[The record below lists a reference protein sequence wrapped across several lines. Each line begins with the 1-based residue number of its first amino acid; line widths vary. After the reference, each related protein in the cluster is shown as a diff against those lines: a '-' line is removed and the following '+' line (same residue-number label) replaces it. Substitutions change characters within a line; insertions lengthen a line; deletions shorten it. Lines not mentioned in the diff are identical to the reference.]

1 MHRPIVV
8 PVDTSVYSGSSLSLA
23 RSLAH
28 GSGRAVHLVRV
39 DTSREAGCRRRESWE
54 RYLDSAGLYFFTAL
68 GAHRVRTAL
77 LPGEGV
83 VETIAAYAGEQD
95 AAMVVLAGNGVKED
109 GYSRGV
115 ATAARLGRGS
125 GVPVLLVH
133 PESDAAAYPHPPFRH
148 LVLALSA
155 TEVDDGIVEAVDRL
169 AGSAGTFC
177 TLLHVVA
184 RSRPGQV
191 ASAAG
196 YLEGHA
202 EALAERGHTVEIRV
216 MEHDDPGEAIA
227 GVVRASGAELLV
239 VGASRHDAHRDA
251 APGSVPSTLFR
262 RLRLPMLVVSRGAR
276 GRDQFVAGRAR

>member
-8 PVDTSVYSGSSLSLA
+8 PVDTSVYSGSALSLA
-23 RSLAH
+23 RSLAR
-28 GSGRAVHLVRV
+28 GSERPVHLVRV
-39 DTSREAGCRRRESWE
+39 DSSREAGCRRRESWE
-54 RYLDSAGLYFFTAL
+54 HYLDSAGLYFLTEL
-68 GAHRVRTAL
+68 GPHRVRTAL
-77 LPGEGV
+77 LPGERV

-115 ATAARLGRGS
+115 TTAARMGRES

-148 LVLALSA
+148 LVLALSG
-155 TEVDDGIVEAVDRL
+155 TEMDHRIVEAVDRL
-169 AGSAGTFC
+169 AGAGATFC

-184 RSRPGQV
+184 RSSPGRA

-202 EALAERGHTVEIRV
+202 GALAARGHTVEIRV
-216 MEHDDPGEAIA
+216 VEHDDPGEAIA
-227 GVVRASGAELLV
+227 GVVRASGAELLL

-251 APGSVPSTLFR
+251 APGSVPSALFR
-262 RLRLPMLVVSRGAR
+262 RLRLPMLVVSRR
-276 GRDQFVAGRAR
+276 AGRGP